1 MAWKSSMIQN
11 VDNWLYVVRASYN
24 IVGVITCRMY
34 YIRSCTIGLI
44 QRTHF
49 CDDSKW
55 MIEFN

>member
-1 MAWKSSMIQN
+1 MIQN
-11 VDNWLYVVRASYN
+11 VDNWLYIVRASYN